1 MEYQTTI
8 EINNSIKQ
16 IALKPA
22 LYKDVALWEITLDG
36 RNHIVKK
43 GENGWEDVTGD
54 VSNNETLYKIGQAID
69 YLQIK
74 HAG

>member
-8 EINNSIKQ
+8 EINNSVKQ
-16 IALKPA
+16 IVLKPA
-22 LYKDVALWEITLDG
+22 LYKDVPLWEIALDG

-43 GENGWEDVTGD
+43 GEDGWEDVTGD

-74 HAG
+74 DAG